1 MLVEH
6 PMLGPAKLQSCP
18 FPLAAATHKGMLRLY
33 YTVQYYVLYCFRVT
47 WHGPIVRAARV
58 TVPRYRIM
66 DSGSTK
72 TGSDELKSVF
82 ETHLAEA
89 GQMPFGCEE
98 GDVSKGQVP
107 KSTFQYRIV
116 TE

>member
-1 MLVEH
+1 
-6 PMLGPAKLQSCP
+6 
-18 FPLAAATHKGMLRLY
+18 
-33 YTVQYYVLYCFRVT
+33 
-47 WHGPIVRAARV
+47 
-58 TVPRYRIM
+58 M

-72 TGSDELKSVF
+72 TGSDELKSVFETHLAEAGQMDELKSVF

-107 KSTFQYRIV
+107 KSTFQIQNSNRIAYGF
-116 TE
+116 